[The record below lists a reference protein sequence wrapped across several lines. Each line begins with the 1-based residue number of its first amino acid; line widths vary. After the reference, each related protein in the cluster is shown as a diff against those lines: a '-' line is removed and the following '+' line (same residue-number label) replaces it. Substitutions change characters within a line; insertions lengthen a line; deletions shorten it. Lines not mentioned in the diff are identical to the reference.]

1 MGHTTLTRI
10 KISYGNSKKKN
21 ETNQY
26 WLITKSIKIFNSV
39 QITLSL
45 MVVLLNRNNVLTG
58 NIKSWDEDF
67 VFFYLTVERW
77 IGWRLIKF
85 KNITFFNILKNHM
98 YNFITS
104 LKLSVEI
111 WELTSND
118 FNSTLEAIRLPYICK
133 SILFKVSSSV
143 QSQHPIIF
151 LIFGFL

>member
-1 MGHTTLTRI
+1 MKTR
-10 KISYGNSKKKN
+10 KN
-21 ETNQY
+21 ETKQY

-98 YNFITS
+98 YNFITF

-111 WELTSND
+111 WELTSSD
-118 FNSTLEAIRLPYICK
+118 FNSTLKEIRLPYICK
-133 SILFKVSSSV
+133 SILFNVSSSV

-151 LIFGFL
+151 LISGFI